1 MGYHELFCELRRF
14 FYELLYDIGGI
25 VRDIFQDIGAV
36 VGGSKGMDLLHRG
49 EDEADVGVGDC
60 AMVGVVMSFRR
71 VESGWA

>member
-49 EDEADVGVGDC
+49 EDKTDVGVGDC
-60 AMVGVVMSFRR
+60 AMVGVLDVF
-71 VESGWA
+71 